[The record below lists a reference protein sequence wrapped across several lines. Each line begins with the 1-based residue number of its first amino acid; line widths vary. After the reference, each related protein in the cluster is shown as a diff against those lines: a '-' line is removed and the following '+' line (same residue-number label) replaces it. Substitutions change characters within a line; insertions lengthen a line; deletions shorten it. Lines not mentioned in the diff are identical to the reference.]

1 MLKPR
6 QRVILM
12 VTAMLIAIGLSY
24 TILVNI
30 QPPSPETS
38 GTPKNMEMAEA
49 APSMTPPPRPSQA
62 GKTLPDVV
70 FHDAEGKDV
79 RLADFKGEVLLVNL
93 WATWCP
99 PCVAELP
106 ALDTLQAKLRDKGLH
121 VVAISLDRKPV
132 SDVAAFL
139 EERRVEQMKLYI
151 DTDRQIPLKW
161 QYAGVPASFLI
172 GRDGVVIEQF
182 DGPREWDKGDIFS
195 KIEAAL
201 AGAGAAAQKVPQPAE
216 AAETRSE

>member
-12 VTAMLIAIGLSY
+12 VTAMLIAVGLSY

-38 GTPKNMEMAEA
+38 KAQENMEMKSMPAPVVA
-49 APSMTPPPRPSQA
+49 APRPSQA
-62 GKTLPDVV
+62 GKTLPDAV
-70 FHDAEGKDV
+70 FYDAEGRAV
-79 RLADFKGEVLLVNL
+79 RLGDFAGEVLLVNL

-106 ALDTLQAKLRDKGLH
+106 ALDSLQAKLRDKGLH
-121 VVAISLDRKPV
+121 VVAVSLDRKPLA
-132 SDVAAFL
+132 DVAAFL
-139 EERRVEQMKLYI
+139 EERRVEQMKLYV

-182 DGPREWDKGDIFS
+182 DGPREWDKGEMLA
-195 KIEAAL
+195 KIEAVL
-201 AGAGAAAQKVPQPAE
+201 GAGATP
-216 AAETRSE
+216 

>member
-12 VTAMLIAIGLSY
+12 VTAMLIAVGLSY

-38 GTPKNMEMAEA
+38 KAQKNMETEGAPAPVVA
-49 APSMTPPPRPSQA
+49 APRPSQA
-62 GKTLPDVV
+62 GKTMPDAV
-70 FHDAEGKDV
+70 FYDAEGRAV
-79 RLADFKGEVLLVNL
+79 RLGDFAGEVLLVNL

-106 ALDTLQAKLRDKGLH
+106 ALDGLQAKLRDKGLH

-132 SDVAAFL
+132 ADVAAFL
-139 EERRVEQMKLYI
+139 EERRVEQMKLYV

-182 DGPREWDKGDIFS
+182 DGPREWDKGEMLA
-195 KIEAAL
+195 KIEAVL
-201 AGAGAAAQKVPQPAE
+201 GAGATP
-216 AAETRSE
+216 

>member
-1 MLKPR
+1 
-6 QRVILM
+6 
-12 VTAMLIAIGLSY
+12 MLIAVGLSY

-38 GTPKNMEMAEA
+38 EAQKNMETKDAPAPVVA
-49 APSMTPPPRPSQA
+49 APRPSQA
-62 GKTLPDVV
+62 GKTLPDAV
-70 FHDAEGKDV
+70 FYDAEGRAV
-79 RLADFKGEVLLVNL
+79 RLGDFAGEVLLVNL

-106 ALDTLQAKLRDKGLH
+106 ALDGLQAKLRDKGLH

-132 SDVAAFL
+132 ADVAAFL
-139 EERRVEQMKLYI
+139 EERRVEQMKLYV

-182 DGPREWDKGDIFS
+182 DGPREWDKGEMLT
-195 KIEAAL
+195 KIEAVL
-201 AGAGAAAQKVPQPAE
+201 GAGATP
-216 AAETRSE
+216 

>member
-12 VTAMLIAIGLSY
+12 VTAMLIAVGLSY

-38 GTPKNMEMAEA
+38 KVATNMETKSIPAPVVA
-49 APSMTPPPRPSQA
+49 APRPSQA
-62 GKTLPDVV
+62 GKTLPDAV
-70 FHDAEGKDV
+70 FYDAEGRAV
-79 RLADFKGEVLLVNL
+79 RLGDFAGEVLLVNL

-106 ALDTLQAKLRDKGLH
+106 ALDSLQAKLRDKGLH
-121 VVAISLDRKPV
+121 VVAVSLDRKPLA
-132 SDVAAFL
+132 DVAAFL
-139 EERRVEQMKLYI
+139 EERRVEQMKLYV

-182 DGPREWDKGDIFS
+182 DGPREWDKGEMLT
-195 KIEAAL
+195 KIEAVL
-201 AGAGAAAQKVPQPAE
+201 GTGVTP
-216 AAETRSE
+216 